1 MKKLQI
7 LLFLLVSFYLTY
19 AQQNTHKRLFILLGQ
34 SNMAGR
40 APIEDADTTALPLV
54 KLLDADGSFEVA
66 RNPLNRYSNI
76 RKGEA
81 MQKLGPGYYFAK
93 TLSEQLQD
101 TIYLVVNAR
110 GGMALERFMKKDPA
124 GYYKKTLN
132 RIKQALRA
140 YPDMKPEAIIWHQGE
155 SNRND
160 YQNYLS
166 HLNKLVTDFRSDLG
180 IPDLLFIAG
189 EIGKWN
195 PDYSHIV
202 KRIATIPDSIS
213 YASLVSSEGLTN
225 IDNFHFD
232 SKSQKILGER
242 YAKKYLEISGVKTTK
257 LAQIRAKLFDPNSSG
272 VLVAS
277 HRGDWRNAC
286 ENSLEAIENAIQMGV
301 DIVEVDLG
309 RTKDGH
315 LILMHDQ
322 TLDRTTTGKG
332 KVEDHTLADIKA
344 LYLRNGCHI
353 KTGYKVPTLEE
364 ALLLAKGKIMLNLD
378 KSFDYFDQV
387 YKLLEKTETTNLVIM
402 KSNAPAEDVK
412 RDYGKYLDKVVFM
425 PKVNLD
431 DKDALQKLNDYL
443 RVLKPVAIEFKFAY
457 DTNPLPYEIK
467 KIMAGKS
474 HIWYNTLW
482 NTHAGGHDDD
492 CSLLNRDKGYGY
504 LIDNLG
510 AAILQTDRPAY
521 LIDYLK
527 YKANVMNCNRN
538 WDYLES
544 ENEYQVPSVPN
555 FTIEE
560 SFLKGKQSPQMN
572 EDGIIV
578 TPYFAAVIDGATTK
592 STFVCDGKKTGRLAM
607 ELTLEAI
614 REFPK
619 DIDATEALRRIT
631 EKIHQFYVE
640 HNLLDELKDEP
651 GKRFTANGVIYSYI
665 RNEVWQVGDCQCIIG
680 NLYSSNEKEI
690 DAIMANARAA
700 FNEVAL
706 LNGATMEE
714 LEVHDLGRDFIS
726 PFLQK
731 QALLQNCLIE
741 GQRFAFPVF
750 DGFPISM
757 EQVNIFSVGNA
768 DEIILSS
775 DGYPHLYSSLY
786 ESECY
791 LADILEKDPL
801 CMRLYKS
808 TKGIKKGN
816 CSFDDRAYLKI
827 KLKK

>member
-1 MKKLQI
+1 MKKLPI
-7 LLFLLVSFYLTY
+7 LLLFLLVSFLTY
-19 AQQNTHKRLFILLGQ
+19 AQQDTHKRLFILLGQ
-34 SNMAGR
+34 SNMSGR
-40 APIEDADTTALPLV
+40 APIENADTAALPLV
-54 KLLDADGSFEVA
+54 KLLDVDGRFEVA
-66 RNPLNRYSNI
+66 RNPLNRFSNI
-76 RKGEA
+76 RKGIT
-81 MQKLGPGYYFAK
+81 MQKLGPGYHFAK

-110 GGMALERFMKKDPA
+110 GGTALERFMKKDPA
-124 GYYKKTLN
+124 GYYKKTLS

-155 SNRND
+155 SNRDD
-160 YQNYLS
+160 YQNYLN
-166 HLNKLVTDFRSDLG
+166 HLNKLVTDLRTDLG
-180 IPDLLFIAG
+180 IPDLPFIAG

-202 KRIATIPDSIS
+202 KRIAAIPDSIS
-213 YASLVSSEGLTN
+213 YASLVSSEELTN
-225 IDNFHFD
+225 IDEFHFD
-232 SKSQKILGER
+232 AKSQKILGER
-242 YAKKYLEISGVKTTK
+242 YAKKYLEISGIEVTR

-286 ENSLEAIENAIQMGV
+286 ENSLEAIENAIHMGV

-332 KVEDHTLADIKA
+332 KVEDHTLAEIKD
-344 LYLRNGCHI
+344 LRLRNGCHI
-353 KTGYKVPTLEE
+353 KTIYKVPTLEE
-364 ALLLAKGKIMLNLD
+364 ALLLAKGKVMLNLD
-378 KSFDYFDQV
+378 KAFDYFDQV
-387 YKLLEKTETTNLVIM
+387 YELLEKTGTTNLVIM

-431 DKDALQKLNDYL
+431 DKDAIQKLNDYL

-457 DTNPLPYEIK
+457 DTNPLPYEVK

-482 NTHAGGHDDD
+482 DTHAGGHDDD
-492 CSLLNRDKGYGY
+492 CSLLNKDKGYGY
-504 LIDNLG
+504 LINNLG
-510 AAILQTDRPAY
+510 ATILQTDRPAY

-527 YKANVMNCNRN
+527 YKAKVMNCDRD
-538 WDYLES
+538 WTYLKS
-544 ENEYQVPSVPN
+544 ENEYQAPSVSN
-555 FTIEE
+555 FTIKE
-560 SFLKGKQSPQMN
+560 SFLKGKQSPQTN

-578 TPYFAAVIDGATTK
+578 TPYFAAVIDGATAK
-592 STFVCDGKKTGRLAM
+592 STFTHDGKKTGRLAM
-607 ELTLEAI
+607 ELALEAI

-631 EKIHQFYVE
+631 EKTHQFYVE
-640 HNLLDELKDEP
+640 HNLLDELKTEP
-651 GKRFTANGVIYSYI
+651 GKRFTANGVIYSYT

-706 LNGATMEE
+706 LNGATMEG
-714 LEVHDLGRDFIS
+714 LEAHDLGRDFIY

-731 QALLQNCLIE
+731 QALLQNCPIE

-750 DGFPISM
+750 DGFPIQM
-757 EQVNIFSVGNA
+757 KQVNVFPVGNA

-775 DGYPHLYSSLY
+775 DGYPHLYSTLH

-808 TKGIKKGN
+808 TKGVQKGN
-816 CSFDDRAYLKI
+816 CSFDDRAYLRI
-827 KLKK
+827 KMK